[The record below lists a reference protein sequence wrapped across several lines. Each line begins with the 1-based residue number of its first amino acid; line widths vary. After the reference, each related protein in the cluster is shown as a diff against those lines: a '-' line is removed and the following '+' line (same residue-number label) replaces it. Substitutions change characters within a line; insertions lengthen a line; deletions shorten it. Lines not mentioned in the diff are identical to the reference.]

1 MAAAP
6 VTLDQGP
13 PLPQQLQPAP
23 QASAAQLAGPQGQSA
38 TPNGSASLQQTVIQ
52 KLMFVE
58 QTLNDVATMMPA
70 AAGPVNGVIDMLRK
84 GMGAVL
90 AKGAQPPSA
99 PGPLGVGAGQMMST
113 PIAPTS

>member
-13 PLPQQLQPAP
+13 PLPQQLQPQ
-23 QASAAQLAGPQGQSA
+23 QASAQQLAGQPSA
-38 TPNGSASLQQTVIQ
+38 TPNGSASLQAQVIQ

-58 QTLNDVATMMPA
+58 QALNDVATMMPA

-84 GMGAVL
+84 GMGSVL
-90 AKGAQPPSA
+90 AQGAQPPTAQGPMGGSMMMM
-99 PGPLGVGAGQMMST
+99 PGG
-113 PIAPTS
+113 APTS